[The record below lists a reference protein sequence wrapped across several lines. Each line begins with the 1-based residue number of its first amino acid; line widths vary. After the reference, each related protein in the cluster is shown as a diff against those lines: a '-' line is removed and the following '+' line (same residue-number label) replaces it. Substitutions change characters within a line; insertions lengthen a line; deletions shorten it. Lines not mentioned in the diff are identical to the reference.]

1 MRNSVSIDEL
11 FQELKEK
18 DESTKLFVETADK
31 TVKIIDKVVKAR
43 ENLGLTQRDL
53 AKKCGIKQPALARI
67 ETYKVIPKINTLIK
81 LADAVGISIEAVD
94 KIEKQTFQLMCKVG
108 VQAVQ
113 LYSTE
118 QANKFQK
125 GENSNYR
132 WKQNL
137 SVSEL

>member
-1 MRNSVSIDEL
+1 MRNSVSINEL

-81 LADAVGISIEAVD
+81 LADAVDISIEAVD
-94 KIEKQTFQLMCKVG
+94 KIEKQTLPIVFTNQFKDEDNEG
-108 VQAVQ
+108 V
-113 LYSTE
+113 E
-118 QANKFQK
+118 
-125 GENSNYR
+125 
-132 WKQNL
+132 
-137 SVSEL
+137 

>member
-81 LADAVGISIEAVD
+81 LANAVGISIEAVN
-94 KIEKQTFQLMCKVG
+94 KIEKQTFQLIYTVG

-113 LYSTE
+113 SYSTE
-118 QANKFQK
+118 QANIFQK
-125 GENSNYR
+125 GENN
-132 WKQNL
+132 N
-137 SVSEL
+137 